1 MAVMGTPA
9 MEMTLETF
17 LRQMHGATS
26 PAVAPRD
33 AASDASVR
41 DGISRQWRPT
51 PGDMTPPF

>member
-9 MEMTLETF
+9 MEMTLEMF
-17 LRQMHGATS
+17 LRQIHGAS
-26 PAVAPRD
+26 PAAAPRD

-51 PGDMTPPF
+51 PSDMTPPF